1 MKQLLSESLQVMR
14 ATHRDDQLAVMD
26 YLFHNPHILSVD
38 DTNQLFLCVYKVLA
52 KTLSFN
58 TTLGQLMIHQRP
70 SSVGLLHFNGGTLH
84 ESSM

>member
-26 YLFHNPHILSVD
+26 YLFRNPHLLSVD
-38 DTNQLFLCVYKVLA
+38 DTNQLFFCLFKVLA
-52 KTLSFN
+52 SDLAFN

-70 SSVGLLHFNGGTLH
+70 SSAGLLHFNGGMVFL
-84 ESSM
+84 SSM